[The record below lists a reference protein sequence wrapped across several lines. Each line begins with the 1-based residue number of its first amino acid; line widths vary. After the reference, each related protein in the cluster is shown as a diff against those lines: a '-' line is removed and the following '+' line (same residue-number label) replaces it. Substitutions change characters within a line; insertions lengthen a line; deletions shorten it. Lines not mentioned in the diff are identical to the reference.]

1 MTRTTRTSQRAA
13 SSTSKTF
20 LKYVVDTSGSMTH
33 LSSAVELGIKSFVED
48 QIKIAKD
55 EGRLNTTNFT
65 LVEFNTN
72 KKTIYDGPINNFTGY
87 EMICEGLTRLYDTVS
102 EEVQTLVDNIKQSKE
117 VTNLGIPPPKA
128 VFVIMTDGHNN
139 QGTYTSGEMRN
150 HIENARKKGVICTFM
165 GANQDACEN
174 GVNYGFSPDAS
185 LTFTP
190 NPRTTIAAMH
200 AVSSGTHRALSQP
213 NGGDIVYSQ
222 IERQQSQITQY
233 DDPHI
238 YESPKRQTDITKNQ
252 IMDAD
257 DIFEPR
263 KRRRT

>member
-1 MTRTTRTSQRAA
+1 MSRTTRTSKRTT
-13 SSTSKTF
+13 SSASKTF
-20 LKYVVDTSGSMTH
+20 LKYVVDTSGSMSH
-33 LSSAVELGIKSFVED
+33 LTSAVELGLKRFVDD

-55 EGRLNTTNFT
+55 EGRLDTTNFT
-65 LVEFNTN
+65 LVEFNTI
-72 KKTIYDGPINNFTGY
+72 KKTIYNGPINDFPGY

-102 EEVQTLVDNIKQSKE
+102 EEVQTLIDNIKQSKE
-117 VTNLGIPPPKA
+117 VRNLGIQPPKA

-150 HIENARKKGVICTFM
+150 HIENARKKGIICTFM

-174 GVNYGFSPDAS
+174 GVNYGFSQDAS

-190 NPRTTIAAMH
+190 NPNTTIAAMQ

-213 NGGDIVYSQ
+213 RGSDIVYSQ
-222 IERQQSQITQY
+222 MERQQSQGRQDY
-233 DDPHI
+233 DHQV
-238 YESPKRQTDITKNQ
+238 YESPKRKTDITKNQ
-252 IMDAD
+252 IKDED
-257 DIFEPR
+257 NIFEPR